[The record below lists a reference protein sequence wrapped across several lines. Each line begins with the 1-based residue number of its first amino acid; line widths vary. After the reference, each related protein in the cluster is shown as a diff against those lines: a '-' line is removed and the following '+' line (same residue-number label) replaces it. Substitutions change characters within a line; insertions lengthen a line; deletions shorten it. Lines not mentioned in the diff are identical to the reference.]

1 MQFLSS
7 VGVIG
12 MLLPV
17 EVGSVE
23 VGSAD
28 VGSAEVGSVGGSVV
42 GAPHTDS
49 ASTTPTSN
57 SRRMI
62 ACGDAVRE

>member
-12 MLLPV
+12 VLLPADV
-17 EVGSVE
+17 GALEVGSV
-23 VGSAD
+23 D
-28 VGSAEVGSVGGSVV
+28 VGSVDVGSVGCSVV

-62 ACGDAVRE
+62 ACGDTVIE